1 MVGTKLLIWFSL
13 FVFLTCFQ
21 FRDFKVL
28 DASSEKF
35 EGGRERS
42 GSGIQYKIWLKT
54 YKNSDKLEIVA
65 VWVDKAIFNP
75 RIFINNELHNGEGFQ
90 KGDTLLLIFTE
101 WIHNPELGEK
111 IVTES
116 TTKEPPPGKFK
127 GEGIIEGKIGR
138 KTFYK
143 EIDHF
148 RKLDPKEYK

>member
-1 MVGTKLLIWFSL
+1 MKVLIWFYL
-13 FVFLTCFQ
+13 FVLPVCFQ

-28 DASSEKF
+28 DATSVKF

-42 GSGIQYKIWLKT
+42 GSGIQYKIWLET
-54 YKNSDKLEIVA
+54 YKNSDKLEIIS
-65 VWVDKAIFNP
+65 VWVDQTMYNP
-75 RIFINNELHNGEGFQ
+75 RILVNDDLHTGEGFQ

-101 WIHNPELGEK
+101 WIHNPELSEK
-111 IVTES
+111 IVTEL
-116 TTKEPPPGKFK
+116 TTKEAPPGKFK

-148 RKLDPKEYK
+148 RKLEPKEYK

>member
-1 MVGTKLLIWFSL
+1 MKVLIWFYL
-13 FVFLTCFQ
+13 FVLPVCFQ
-21 FRDFKVL
+21 FRDFIVL
-28 DASSEKF
+28 DASSVKF

-42 GSGIQYKIWLKT
+42 GSGIQYRIWLKT
-54 YKNSDKLEIVA
+54 YKNSDKLEIIA
-65 VWVDKAIFNP
+65 VWVDQVMYNP
-75 RIFINNELHNGEGFQ
+75 RILVDSDFQNAEGFQ
-90 KGDTLLLIFTE
+90 KGDTLLL
-101 WIHNPELGEK
+101 
-111 IVTES
+111 TES

>member
-1 MVGTKLLIWFSL
+1 MVGTKLLMWFYL

-28 DASSEKF
+28 DASSVKF

-42 GSGIQYKIWLKT
+42 GSGIQYRIWLKT
-54 YKNSDKLEIVA
+54 YKNSDKLEIIA
-65 VWVDKAIFNP
+65 VWVDQVMYNP
-75 RIFINNELHNGEGFQ
+75 RILVDSDLQNAEGFQ
-90 KGDTLLLIFTE
+90 KGDTLLLTFTE
-101 WIHNPELGEK
+101 WIHKPELGDK